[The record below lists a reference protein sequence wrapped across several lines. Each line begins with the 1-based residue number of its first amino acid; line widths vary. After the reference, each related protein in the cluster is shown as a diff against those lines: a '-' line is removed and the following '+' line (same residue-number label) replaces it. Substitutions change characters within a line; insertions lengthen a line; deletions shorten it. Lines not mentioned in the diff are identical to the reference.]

1 MSTTTSLTLR
11 ALLKTAVARTGIDA
25 AGGTVAGLSWSAQ
38 ALALAALSHAHPE
51 RLVVAIVPTDADVE
65 RLTEDTRFFAGA
77 IADVYARM
85 GDPIV

>member
-38 ALALAALSHAHPE
+38 ARE
-51 RLVVAIVPTDADVE
+51 CGMN
-65 RLTEDTRFFAGA
+65 AGSTGK
-77 IADVYARM
+77 ARRSCS
-85 GDPIV
+85 